1 MTNLLISSFLSYAV
15 VKVHKGFALDPLPVS
30 VPASFKAGSGWKV
43 GPRPNSR
50 TGCLLPKKPA
60 SARLLVSARFLQ
72 RTLKTI
78 QSDEE
83 ERCQPWDLSVLS
95 FPSLLAK
102 RRSTLE

>member
-15 VKVHKGFALDPLPVS
+15 VKVRGLR
-30 VPASFKAGSGWKV
+30 
-43 GPRPNSR
+43 PRPNSR
-50 TGCLLPKKPA
+50 TGYLLPEKPG

-78 QSDEE
+78 QSEQE
-83 ERCQPWDLSVLS
+83 ERCQPSDLSVLS